1 MTQQSDHSSR
11 HAGFELLRILSMMM
25 IVLMHGIGHGG
36 LGTTAAPGTFPY
48 FIYWLLFM
56 LGRVSTNCFVM
67 LIGYFMWQS
76 KTKVSRL
83 FRIEMQVLFYS
94 LLTFVIGLFVNS
106 VSLSAGTL
114 LRAVFPTTSC
124 VYWFCSCYFILYLA
138 IPLLNKIIASLTRA
152 QYRFMLI
159 VLFLLFSLWS
169 TVCFW
174 SGMARV
180 ENGYSYVWFFVLYFT
195 AAYLSIY
202 QVRMS
207 SALCL
212 SLYFVFSLLSV
223 LVRISAS
230 GIEARM
236 GLEGMLDTLGGYQSP
251 TVFFAS
257 VCFFLFFQNIKIQGN
272 RPKKIILAIAPLSF
286 GVYLLHDSDFTR
298 AFLWKTISLPR
309 FGSLLP
315 SLAYLAASIVC
326 ITCAA
331 YLVDSLYQRFY
342 RLVFRKK
349 VERKVDEIT
358 KRIYRSIK
366 KGE

>member
-1 MTQQSDHSSR
+1 
-11 HAGFELLRILSMMM
+11 
-25 IVLMHGIGHGG
+25 
-36 LGTTAAPGTFPY
+36 
-48 FIYWLLFM
+48 M

-67 LIGYFMWQS
+67 LTGYFMWQS
-76 KTKVSRL
+76 KTKASRL
-83 FRIEMQVLFYS
+83 FRIEIQVLFYS
-94 LLTFVIGLFVNS
+94 LLTFVIGLFAGS
-106 VSLSAGTL
+106 SSLSAGTL
-114 LRAVFPTTSC
+114 LRAVFRPPP
-124 VYWFCSCYFILYLA
+124 VYTGFCSCYFILYLA

-195 AAYLSIY
+195 AAYISIY

-251 TVFFAS
+251 TVFSHPFAS
-257 VCFFLFFQNIKIQGN
+257 FVLPEYQNSGQS
-272 RPKKIILAIAPLSF
+272 PEKIILAIAPLSF

-298 AFLWKTISLPR
+298 AFLWEKIALSR
-309 FGSLLP
+309 FGSLP
-315 SLAYLAASIVC
+315 ASLGYLAIATLC
-326 ITCAA
+326 ITCAG
-331 YLVDSLYQRFY
+331 YLVDTLYQKIY
-342 RLVFRKK
+342 RVVFRKK
-349 VERKVDEIT
+349 AEGKWM
-358 KRIYRSIK
+358 RSQHGFIGASEK
-366 KGE
+366 ASEAFHSPLFMTIECPLYFSIRLT

>member
-36 LGTTAAPGTFPY
+36 LGTNAAPGTFPY

-67 LIGYFMWQS
+67 LTGYFMWQS
-76 KTKVSRL
+76 KTKASRL
-83 FRIEMQVLFYS
+83 FRIEIQVLFYS
-94 LLTFVIGLFVNS
+94 LLTFAIGLFVNS

-152 QYRFMLI
+152 QHRFMLI

-207 SALCL
+207 SVLCPLPEPLFRLFPALCSGADL
-212 SLYFVFSLLSV
+212 CLRDRSTDGTGRNARHTRRIPVSDRVFRIRLLLFVLPEYQN
-223 LVRISAS
+223 S
-230 GIEARM
+230 G
-236 GLEGMLDTLGGYQSP
+236 QSP
-251 TVFFAS
+251 EKNHPCDRPAFFWRI
-257 VCFFLFFQNIKIQGN
+257 F
-272 RPKKIILAIAPLSF
+272 
-286 GVYLLHDSDFTR
+286 
-298 AFLWKTISLPR
+298 
-309 FGSLLP
+309 
-315 SLAYLAASIVC
+315 AA
-326 ITCAA
+326 
-331 YLVDSLYQRFY
+331 
-342 RLVFRKK
+342 
-349 VERKVDEIT
+349 
-358 KRIYRSIK
+358 
-366 KGE
+366 